1 MNKKNFI
8 PYQYNEQVFLIRK
21 IRKNFDAASIDEQP
35 HRHGFY
41 EFLYIQSGEGKH
53 EIDGIPYDLKANT
66 FHIISKGQVHQFL
79 FAKEVDGYLIR
90 FQDNILPAV
99 LSAKEGYYYTILHQI
114 SQHHDLTVEEKDRPL
129 IHLLLA
135 RMLEEYE
142 PQMTKVLDLSLIQH
156 LLYPLLILMHRYSA
170 AQIET
175 QDYQQN
181 QYLQFINLLEKNYK
195 HEHTL
200 DFYAQQMG
208 VTKRQLSNICQEK
221 MGKTAKQLVNERIL
235 TEAKR
240 LLKYTTLSLKE
251 ISDRLGFK
259 HLAYFCRRFKIGVGR
274 TPTEYKQFK

>member
-1 MNKKNFI
+1 MNKPPI

-41 EFLYIQSGEGKH
+41 EFLFIQSGEGQH
-53 EIDGIPYDLKANT
+53 EIDGITYELKANT

-79 FAKEVDGYLIR
+79 FAKEVEGYLIR
-90 FQDNILPAV
+90 FQDNILPTV
-99 LSAKEGYYYTILHQI
+99 LSTKEGYYYTILHQI
-114 SQHHDLTVEEKDRPL
+114 SQHHDLTIEKTDKAL
-129 IHLLLA
+129 VHLLLS
-135 RMLEEYE
+135 RMLAEYE
-142 PQMTKVLDLSLIQH
+142 EQSTNILDLSLIQH

-181 QYLQFINLLEKNYK
+181 QYIQFVNLLEDNYK
-195 HEHTL
+195 HQHTL

-221 MGKTAKQLVNERIL
+221 TGKTAKQLVNGRIL
-235 TEAKR
+235 IESKR
-240 LLKYTTLSLKE
+240 LLKYTPLSLKE
-251 ISDRLGFK
+251 ISDRLGFNN
-259 HLAYFCRRFKIGVGR
+259 LAYFCRRFKQGVGK
-274 TPTEYKQFK
+274 TPSEYKQVK